1 MMEMPR
7 NKASGQEQFVLMAL
21 LLMASAEKNRFFWH
35 DVGSGTSV
43 SSLQPDDVRALM
55 MTRLWQICK
64 IQTAQN
70 EKTVF
75 AGK

>member
-35 DVGSGTSV
+35 SG
-43 SSLQPDDVRALM
+43 R
-55 MTRLWQICK
+55 W
-64 IQTAQN
+64 
-70 EKTVF
+70 
-75 AGK
+75 